1 MKHTLILATAFI
13 LAACQTVPPTSSSAA
28 STLPQTASASVAT
41 PSVKRVWRLSQLTG
55 FAPNQ
60 LQNTLMDWTALPS
73 AYADMG
79 CNNMRFQAVIDGRG
93 SLNVS
98 GIAATRMMC
107 PDSMKLEN
115 TFATVLPKMTGYR
128 VESMDTL
135 VLFNQSGDEMR
146 FTSK

>member
-28 STLPQTASASVAT
+28 STLPQTASASVAA

-98 GIAATRMMC
+98 GITTTRMMC
-107 PDSMKLEN
+107 PESMKL
-115 TFATVLPKMTGYR
+115 AGYR

>member
-1 MKHTLILATAFI
+1 
-13 LAACQTVPPTSSSAA
+13 
-28 STLPQTASASVAT
+28 
-41 PSVKRVWRLSQLTG
+41 
-55 FAPNQ
+55 
-60 LQNTLMDWTALPS
+60 MDWTTLPS

-98 GIAATRMMC
+98 GITATRMMC

-115 TFATVLPKMTGYR
+115 TFATALPKMTRYR

>member
-28 STLPQTASASVAT
+28 STLPQTASASVAA

-60 LQNTLMDWTALPS
+60 LQNTLMDWTTSPS
-73 AYADMG
+73 AYADMD

-98 GIAATRMMC
+98 GITATRMMC

-115 TFATVLPKMTGYR
+115 TFATALPKMTRYR

>member
-1 MKHTLILATAFI
+1 MKHTLILATAFM

-28 STLPQTASASVAT
+28 STLPQTASASVAA

-98 GIAATRMMC
+98 GITTTRMMC

-115 TFATVLPKMTGYR
+115 TFATALPKMTRYR

>member
-28 STLPQTASASVAT
+28 STLPQTASASVAA

-98 GIAATRMMC
+98 GITTTRMMC

-115 TFATVLPKMTGYR
+115 TFATALPKMTRYR

>member
-1 MKHTLILATAFI
+1 MKHTLILASAFI

-28 STLPQTASASVAT
+28 STLPQTASASVAA
-41 PSVKRVWRLSQLTG
+41 PSVKRVWRLRQLTG

-60 LQNTLMDWTALPS
+60 LQNTLMDWTTLPS

-98 GIAATRMMC
+98 GITATRMMC

-115 TFATVLPKMTGYR
+115 TFATALPKMTRYR